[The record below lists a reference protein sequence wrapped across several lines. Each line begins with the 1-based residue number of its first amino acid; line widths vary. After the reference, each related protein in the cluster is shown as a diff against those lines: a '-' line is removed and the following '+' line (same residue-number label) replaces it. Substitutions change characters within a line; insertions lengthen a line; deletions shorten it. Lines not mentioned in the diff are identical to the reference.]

1 MRVNEE
7 AISNRAIKQ
16 ILMAG
21 LFIIRVSSS
30 GGGGEGPPP
39 PKKKMKLIFG
49 TNYNCF
55 NSRRM
60 FVLQKYFFNQR
71 SKVKKVNNT
80 FLPEGIQIEDLTL
93 ASCHAL

>member
-39 PKKKMKLIFG
+39 PKKKNETDFWHKLQLF
-49 TNYNCF
+49 
-55 NSRRM
+55 
-60 FVLQKYFFNQR
+60 QQ
-71 SKVKKVNNT
+71 
-80 FLPEGIQIEDLTL
+80 
-93 ASCHAL
+93 